1 MAVCLAAFSLSRL
14 TLAVPLTDKL
24 KGLSPGARDL
34 LKKSTPAAPRFV
46 VYDDAWVSSLPTPT
60 QLKVSMCLYAG
71 SFTNVISLQ
80 GYNV

>member
-1 MAVCLAAFSLSRL
+1 MAVCLAVFSLSGL

-34 LKKSTPAAPRFV
+34 LKKSIPATSCFV
-46 VYDDAWVSSLPTPT
+46 VYNDAWVPSLPTPT

-80 GYNV
+80 EYNV